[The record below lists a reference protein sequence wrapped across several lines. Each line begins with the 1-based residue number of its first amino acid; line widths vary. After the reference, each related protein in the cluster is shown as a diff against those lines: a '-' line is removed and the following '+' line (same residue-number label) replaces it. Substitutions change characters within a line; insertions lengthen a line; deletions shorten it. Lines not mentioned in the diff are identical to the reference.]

1 MTFVIFQTVF
11 AVDSLKTAL
20 ARLLFRHTQPTL
32 NQETER

>member
-1 MTFVIFQTVF
+1 MTFVIFQTVLQSI
-11 AVDSLKTAL
+11 ASKLAL